1 MEASEGFKSQCMVVL
16 GERHTRCKNL
26 FGDLKKANPDRFA
39 LAHQILAGSDILLM
53 PAIYEPYGL
62 SQMHALKY
70 GTIPIVSSV
79 AGFDNSIQP
88 FDDKTG
94 TGFKFTPNDRKS
106 FQQALQNY
114 LICFTD
120 KPRWERL
127 IKNDMDMDC
136 NWDNSAQQYFRL
148 FEDIQLNH

>member
-1 MEASEGFKSQCMVVL
+1 MNYPLKILSVAVEVFPFAKTGGFFNVAGSL
-16 GERHTRCKNL
+16 PP
-26 FGDLKKANPDRFA
+26 DLKK
-39 LAHQILAGSDILLM
+39 ILYDVRVLLPKYACTKSD
-53 PAIYEPYGL
+53 
-62 SQMHALKY
+62 
-70 GTIPIVSSV
+70 
-79 AGFDNSIQP
+79 DSIQS
-88 FDDKTG
+88 FDGKSG
-94 TGFKFTPNDRKS
+94 TSFKFAPNDRKS